1 MSEGIPE
8 ATRYFLRSL
17 NAGGEF
23 HAFPKGTDWPRLK
36 SFRTPY
42 QWPHLSP
49 PPWESSPRP
58 PATREMSYC
67 WGDLEDFGL
76 IRVGHLADATGRA
89 ISPFGFQL
97 TEKGRSH
104 SSPVTPL

>member
-8 ATRYFLRSL
+8 ATLYFLRSL

-42 QWPHLSP
+42 QCLRGNRARDHPLP
-49 PPWESSPRP
+49 VKCPTAGETLR
-58 PATREMSYC
+58 T
-67 WGDLEDFGL
+67 
-76 IRVGHLADATGRA
+76 LA
-89 ISPFGFQL
+89 
-97 TEKGRSH
+97 
-104 SSPVTPL
+104 